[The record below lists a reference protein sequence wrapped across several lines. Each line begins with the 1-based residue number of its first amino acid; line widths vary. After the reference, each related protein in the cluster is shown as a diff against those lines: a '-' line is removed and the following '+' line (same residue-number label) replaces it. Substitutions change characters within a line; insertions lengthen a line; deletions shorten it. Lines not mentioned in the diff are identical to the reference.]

1 MKAKM
6 GRNVLGRGRLS
17 RRGMV
22 IRITRTTRGYMESG
36 RTNVFPPIPAGK
48 KGKLVTGSV
57 MNKRP
62 QAIFTILG

>member
-1 MKAKM
+1 
-6 GRNVLGRGRLS
+6 
-17 RRGMV
+17 MV